1 MPTKI
6 RKEWVIGLTIPILAS
21 ILGYAVVSTLVP
33 PQLAG
38 LKAPAEIHPP
48 PPAPPPAYTV
58 SFDPALAAFAMGMV
72 GGVASLM
79 YGWYAGARGVPQ
91 DRLVRDLGELT
102 SLALRRDLP
111 SLTAK
116 DLELML
122 YMKEMGEFTV
132 GDLVNKCGLTR
143 QAVWKLI
150 AKLERYEIIRKER
163 RDRKDIVKLRGAP
176 PITYRFV
183 G

>member
-6 RKEWVIGLTIPILAS
+6 KKEWIIGLSIPVLAS
-21 ILGYAVVSTLVP
+21 ILGYLVVSALTP
-33 PQLAG
+33 IQPMMAAP
-38 LKAPAEIHPP
+38 KAEAEIRVPVHVVPL
-48 PPAPPPAYTV
+48 
-58 SFDPALAAFAMGMV
+58 SPALAALAMGMV

-79 YGWYAGARGVPQ
+79 YGWYAGVRGAPR

-102 SLALRRDLP
+102 SLALRRDIP
-111 SLTAK
+111 TLTAR

-132 GDLVNKCGLTR
+132 GDLVARCGLTR
-143 QAVWKLI
+143 QAVWKLV
-150 AKLERYEIIRKER
+150 AKLEKSEIIRKQR
-163 RDRKDIVKLRGAP
+163 RSRKDIVKLRGAP
-176 PITYRFV
+176 PITYKFV